1 MEQSMEELRVEN
13 ARLKNALETLERAYK
28 AAIEVLESI
37 AGAQEQMTQKARYA
51 IGVLRAP
58 LDPK

>member
-1 MEQSMEELRVEN
+1 MEELQTEN
-13 ARLKNALETLERAYK
+13 ARLKRDFEALMRAYK

-37 AGAQEQMTQKARYA
+37 AGAQEKMAQKARYA

-58 LDPK
+58 LEKG